1 MVKKLRTQLIVL
13 IIGFVL
19 LFTGTI
25 VSVWA
30 NVIGNRKIELGG
42 DVIFDVA
49 DKTLYVKDVRI
60 KDGNTLSGAGT
71 TVTGF
76 VPGYI
81 NGSFAIDLGS
91 YTSNT
96 GSFTVYF
103 DVVNCSGTTFQPK
116 VTSQPTNATA
126 SASGTIAGD
135 NVSPTNVSTAP
146 ISGTITLEVVASS
159 SPATID
165 LSQITI
171 EIEEF
176 NFEALSNNTSLGTA
190 SYTGT
195 VGIGNEVTLTAEFA
209 GPNAEFLGW
218 ATDNNGIDSNFV
230 SDSMEYTMT
239 ISEDSAEKY
248 YAIYQTLNASGISYT
263 LTSFNSTASAKK
275 TSISSPSGSVKIP
288 SAIYSGSRKYDVT
301 RIGSAAFSGCT
312 GLTSITIPNSI
323 TSIGDSAFRSCSGLT
338 SITVDEGNTKY
349 HSSGNCII
357 ETDSKT
363 LIAGCKTS
371 VIPDDGSVTSIGS
384 YAFRY
389 CRGLTSI
396 TIGNSVTSIGSYAFS
411 DCSGL
416 TSITVDEGNT
426 KYHCSGNCIIETESK
441 TLIAGCKTSVIPDD
455 GSVTSI
461 GSYAFSGC
469 SGLTS
474 ITIPNSVTSISEGT
488 FWYCSGLT
496 SITVDEGNTKYH
508 SSGNCLIETDSKT
521 LIAGCK
527 TSDIPNDG
535 TVTSIGSSAFLGCS
549 GLTSIT
555 IPSFVTSIGYQA
567 FDGCSGLTSITIPNS
582 VTSIGFSAF
591 SGCRGLTSITIGNSV
606 TSIGD
611 YAFLGCSGL
620 TSITIPNSVT
630 SIGKQAFSSCSKL
643 TSVTFNNTT
652 GWQVSTSSSF
662 TSVTEIDF
670 SDLSNSATAATY
682 LTSNYKT
689 YYWRRVEA

>member
-416 TSITVDEGNT
+416 TSITIGNSVTSIGSYAFSGCSGLTSVTIGNSVTSIGSYAFSGCSGLTSVTIGNSVTSIGSYAFSDCSGLTSITVDEGNT

-555 IPSFVTSIGYQA
+555 IPSFVTSIG
-567 FDGCSGLTSITIPNS
+567 
-582 VTSIGFSAF
+582 
-591 SGCRGLTSITIGNSV
+591 
-606 TSIGD
+606 
-611 YAFLGCSGL
+611 
-620 TSITIPNSVT
+620 
-630 SIGKQAFSSCSKL
+630 KQAFSSCSKL

>member
-30 NVIGNRKIELGG
+30 SVIGNRKIELGG

-103 DVVNCSGTTFQPK
+103 DVVNCSETTFQAK

-135 NVSPTNVSTAP
+135 NVSPTDVSTAP

-159 SPATID
+159 SPVTID

-171 EIEEF
+171 EIEEYVYPLV
-176 NFEALSNNTSLGTA
+176 ESNNTTLGSA

-195 VGIGNEVTLTAEFA
+195 YGIGKEVTLTAEFA

-218 ATDNNGIDSNFV
+218 ATDIDGTNFV

-248 YAIYQTLNASGISYT
+248 YAIYQTLNASGVSYT
-263 LTSFNSTASAKK
+263 LTSGNSTASAKK
-275 TSISSPSGSVKIP
+275 TSTTSPSGSVRIP
-288 SAIYSGSRKYDVT
+288 SAIYSSSQKYNVT
-301 RIGSAAFSGCT
+301 SIGNYAFQSCR
-312 GLTSITIPNSI
+312 GLTSITIPNSV
-323 TSIGDSAFRSCSGLT
+323 TSIGSQAFSSCSGLT

-357 ETDSKT
+357 ETKSKT

-371 VIPDDGSVTSIGS
+371 VIPDDDSVTSIGS
-384 YAFRY
+384 KAFQ
-389 CRGLTSI
+389 
-396 TIGNSVTSIGSYAFS
+396 
-411 DCSGL
+411 
-416 TSITVDEGNT
+416 
-426 KYHCSGNCIIETESK
+426 NCN
-441 TLIAGCKTSVIPDD
+441 
-455 GSVTSI
+455 
-461 GSYAFSGC
+461 
-469 SGLTS
+469 GLTS
-474 ITIPNSVTSISEGT
+474 ITIP
-488 FWYCSGLT
+488 
-496 SITVDEGNTKYH
+496 
-508 SSGNCLIETDSKT
+508 DS
-521 LIAGCK
+521 
-527 TSDIPNDG
+527 
-535 TVTSIGSSAFLGCS
+535 VTSIGSQAFQNCS
-549 GLTSIT
+549 GLT
-555 IPSFVTSIGYQA
+555 A
-567 FDGCSGLTSITIPNS
+567 L
-582 VTSIGFSAF
+582 
-591 SGCRGLTSITIGNSV
+591 L
-606 TSIGD
+606 
-611 YAFLGCSGL
+611 
-620 TSITIPNSVT
+620 
-630 SIGKQAFSSCSKL
+630 
-643 TSVTFNNTT
+643 
-652 GWQVSTSSSF
+652 
-662 TSVTEIDF
+662 
-670 SDLSNSATAATY
+670 
-682 LTSNYKT
+682 
-689 YYWRRVEA
+689 